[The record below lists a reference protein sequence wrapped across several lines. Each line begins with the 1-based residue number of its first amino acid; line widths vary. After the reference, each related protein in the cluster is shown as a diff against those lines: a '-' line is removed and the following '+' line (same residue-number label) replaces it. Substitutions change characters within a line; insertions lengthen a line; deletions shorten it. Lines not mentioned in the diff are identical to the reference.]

1 MAAPPS
7 GHQGVGD
14 IVSGCRFE
22 YSVCICICSGAGDTR
37 GLLPQTHVPATP
49 NSVNKIWV
57 VCLQSKL
64 VSTDLYFT

>member
-22 YSVCICICSGAGDTR
+22 YMCVYVFVAVQETQEVSF
-37 GLLPQTHVPATP
+37 LKHM
-49 NSVNKIWV
+49 
-57 VCLQSKL
+57 CLQL
-64 VSTDLYFT
+64 PIV